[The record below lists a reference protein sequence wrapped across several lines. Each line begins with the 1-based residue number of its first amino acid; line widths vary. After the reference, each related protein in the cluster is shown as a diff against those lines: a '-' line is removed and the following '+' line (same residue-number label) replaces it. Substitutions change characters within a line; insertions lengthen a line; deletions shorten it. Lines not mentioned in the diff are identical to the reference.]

1 MNFSKLT
8 RWTLLAGALAVL
20 SGCASQVKQMD
31 YSAFKASH
39 PKSILV
45 LPPVNN
51 SPDVN
56 ATFSMLSQ
64 TTYPLAEAGYYV
76 MPVTLVTETF
86 YQNGLSNPPEM
97 HAVAPTKLREIF
109 GADAGLYITI
119 SRYGS
124 TYAVFD
130 SAAVV
135 TASAELV
142 DLRTGTSLWRGTATA
157 SNNEGGNSNSG
168 GLVGMLVTAVV
179 KQIVNSVTDAS
190 HPVAGVTS
198 MRLLSAGQPNG
209 LLYGPRSPHYGRDG
223 QAR

>member
-1 MNFSKLT
+1 MMGAHMNFSKLT

-86 YQNGLSNPPEM
+86 YQNGLSTCPCR
-97 HAVAPTKLREIF
+97 HAPAGCTGRTRS
-109 GADAGLYITI
+109 GARSRAG
-119 SRYGS
+119 
-124 TYAVFD
+124 A
-130 SAAVV
+130 
-135 TASAELV
+135 
-142 DLRTGTSLWRGTATA
+142 
-157 SNNEGGNSNSG
+157 
-168 GLVGMLVTAVV
+168 
-179 KQIVNSVTDAS
+179 
-190 HPVAGVTS
+190 
-198 MRLLSAGQPNG
+198 
-209 LLYGPRSPHYGRDG
+209 
-223 QAR
+223 

>member
-1 MNFSKLT
+1 MSFKKLT
-8 RWTLLAGALAVL
+8 RWMMWASAVAVL
-20 SGCASQVKQMD
+20 SGCATQSKQMD
-31 YSAFKASH
+31 YSAYKASN

-56 ATFSMLSQ
+56 ATSSLLAQ
-64 TTYPLAEAGYYV
+64 ATYPLAEAGYYV

-86 YQNGLSNPPEM
+86 YQNGLSNPPDM
-97 HAVAPTKLREIF
+97 HAVAPAKLREIF

-124 TYAVFD
+124 TYTVLD

-142 DLRTGTSLWRGTATA
+142 DLRTGTPLWRGTATA
-157 SNNEGGNSNSG
+157 SNNEGGNNNSG
-168 GLVGMLVTAVV
+168 GLIGLLVTAVV

-209 LLYGPRSPHYGRDG
+209 LLYGPRSPQYGRDG
-223 QAR
+223 QPR